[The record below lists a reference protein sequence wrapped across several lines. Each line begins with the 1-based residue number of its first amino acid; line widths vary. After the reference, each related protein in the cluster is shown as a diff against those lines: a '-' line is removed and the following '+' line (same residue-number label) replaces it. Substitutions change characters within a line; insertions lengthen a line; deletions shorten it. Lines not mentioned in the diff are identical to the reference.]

1 MSYLAALRLHFSGQ
15 FQAAVSTVNNDPA
28 HYNNVTF
35 KPEYQRPGP
44 SGTNGWWN
52 PRGNADWRFIGCTVT
67 AASYADGSPA
77 ASDDPLLEMLVADSD
92 RQAPA
97 KLVDLDPDQQMVS
110 TVWGLEVRICDKQGS
125 TLVRGRF
132 VPAPFI
138 DLWVRAA
145 GRGMGD
151 FPMSAAYQSVLT
163 DLEWGDVS
171 SSRLLT
177 ELRDAATDGLLSIRF
192 NVDGYNMTAG
202 APDFMLGRVVGTI
215 GVASASEPQHFVAG
229 RQFMTVLGPNLFP
242 AGSIN
247 FCTAVVDE
255 ARGRVIVD
263 LGNALPT
270 TEPGGAPPNLGEL
283 TLGYVA
289 GEGSDP
295 TPLGTIDYLDAGWYT
310 TRAGVSEVPV
320 DAGQLA
326 AIAEA
331 QLALTLSN
339 VSTATLES
347 PAGLYLRPDNLVYR
361 LDPGD
366 IADVQLFATR
376 YGRPYAGA
384 QVTAVE
390 DPAQLQNDP
399 ATDTTRAISLPA
411 ALPKTDADGRA
422 TLQITASDP
431 GNPRGYID
439 GQVYSVVPALA
450 DLAPDYPADPWNVV
464 SLLVFD
470 AFAPGDP
477 IAWWPRLQPIF
488 QQYANLYPVMDAF
501 LDLSDYESVSENREL
516 LRLAFGLDVHNP
528 NSMPVTRDLSGAK
541 RTAILS
547 WLDAPGSDGKPLLGT
562 PPPAQAAALEG
573 LELAETPAEAPGPE
587 RGGKTAALARRRVL
601 RGSDAQAGGS

>member
-28 HYNNVTF
+28 HYNNASF
-35 KPEYQRPGP
+35 KPEYQQPGP

-77 ASDDPLLEMLVADSD
+77 GSDDPVLEMLVADSD

-110 TVWGLEVRICDKQGS
+110 TVWGLEGRICDKQGS

-132 VPAPFI
+132 GPAPFT
-138 DLWVRAA
+138 DLWVRAE
-145 GRGMGD
+145 GGGSDD

-171 SSRLLT
+171 ASRLLT
-177 ELRDAATDGLLSIRF
+177 ELRDGAIDGLLSIRF

-202 APDFMLGRVVGTI
+202 APDFTLGRVVGTI

-229 RQFMTVLGPNLFP
+229 RQFMTVLSPTLFP

-255 ARGRVIVD
+255 PRGRVIVD

-270 TEPGGAPPNLGEL
+270 AEPGGVPPDLGEL
-283 TLGYVA
+283 TLGYLA
-289 GEGSDP
+289 GEGAAP
-295 TPLGTIDYLDAGWYT
+295 TPIGTIDYLDAGWYT
-310 TRAGVSEVPV
+310 SRAGVSELPV
-320 DAGQLA
+320 DADQLA

-331 QLALTLSN
+331 QLALTFSD

-347 PAGLYLRPDNLVYR
+347 PGGLYVRPDNFVYR

-366 IADVQLFATR
+366 IATVQLFATR
-376 YGRPYAGA
+376 YGRPCAYA
-384 QVTAVE
+384 QITAGE
-390 DPAQLQNDP
+390 DPSQLQNDP

-411 ALPKTDADGRA
+411 TLPKTDANGRA

-439 GQVYSVVPALA
+439 GQVYSVALALA
-450 DLAPDYPADPWNVV
+450 DLAPDYPDDPWNVV

-488 QQYANLYPVMDAF
+488 QQYANLYPVMDVF
-501 LDLSDYESVSENREL
+501 LDLSDYESVCENREL

-528 NSMPVTRDLSGAK
+528 NSMPVTRDLSRAK

-562 PPPAQAAALEG
+562 PPPAQEAALEG
-573 LELAETPAEAPGPE
+573 LELAEAPGAV
-587 RGGKTAALARRRVL
+587 RGGKTAALARRRLL
-601 RGSDAQAGGS
+601 RGSEAQAGGS

>member
-1 MSYLAALRLHFSGQ
+1 MSYLATLRLHFSGQ

-28 HYNNVTF
+28 HYNNATF
-35 KPEYQRPGP
+35 KPEYQQPGP
-44 SGTNGWWN
+44 NNGSWN
-52 PRGNADWRFIGCTVT
+52 PRGSADWRFIGCTVT

-77 ASDDPLLEMLVADSD
+77 AADDRILEMLVADSD

-97 KLVDLDPDQQMVS
+97 KLVDLDPDQQLVS
-110 TVWGLEVRICDKQGS
+110 TIWGLEIRICDKQGV

-132 VPAPFI
+132 VPAPFT
-138 DLWVRAA
+138 DVWVRAA
-145 GRGMGD
+145 GGGSDD
-151 FPMSAAYQSVLT
+151 FPMSATYQSVLT

-171 SSRLLT
+171 ASRLLT
-177 ELRDAATDGLLSIRF
+177 ELRDGAIDGLLSIRF
-192 NVDGYNMTAG
+192 NVDGYNMTAD
-202 APDFMLGRVVGTI
+202 APDFTLGRVAGTI
-215 GVASASEPQHFVAG
+215 GVASASEPRHFVAG

-283 TLGYVA
+283 TLGYLA
-289 GEGSDP
+289 DEGSAP
-295 TPLGTIDYLDAGWYT
+295 TPIGTIDYLDVGWYA
-310 TRAGVSEVPV
+310 TRAGVSELPV
-320 DAGQLA
+320 SADQLA

-339 VSTATLES
+339 VSTVTLES
-347 PAGLYLRPDNLVYR
+347 PGGLYVRPDNFVYR

-366 IADVQLFATR
+366 IAEVQLFATR
-376 YGRPYAGA
+376 YGRPYADA
-384 QVTAVE
+384 QITVVE
-390 DPAQLQNDP
+390 DPSQLQNDP
-399 ATDTTRAISLPA
+399 GTDTTRAISLPTT
-411 ALPKTDADGRA
+411 LPTTDSYGRA

-450 DLAPDYPADPWNVV
+450 DQAPDYPADPWNVI

-477 IAWWPRLQPIF
+477 IAWWPTLQPIF
-488 QQYANLYPVMDAF
+488 QQYANLYPVMDVF
-501 LDLSDYESVSENREL
+501 LDLSDYRSVCENREL

-528 NSMPVTRDLSGAK
+528 NSMPVTRDLSRAK

-547 WLDAPGSDGKPLLGT
+547 WLDAPRSDA
-562 PPPAQAAALEG
+562 PARHAAVYAG
-573 LELAETPAEAPGPE
+573 RDARGPRAG
-587 RGGKTAALARRRVL
+587 RGAGRGARRGAGRKD
-601 RGSDAQAGGS
+601 RGACAPPRPTRS